1 MSTATLST
9 PQQIM
14 ERLEQ
19 IEQDLADRQLEL
31 EEAAL
36 AWFRKKRDRE
46 RDWAVAFASAEGTD
60 AKRKAHAIRESC
72 HVGAEE
78 EGRWEGLRAVVRV
91 LETRATIG
99 QSLLRSHGRA

>member
-1 MSTATLST
+1 MSALST

-19 IEQDLADRQLEL
+19 IDRDLAERQAEL
-31 EEAAL
+31 EQAAMD
-36 AWFRKKRDRE
+36 WFRKKRDRE
-46 RDWAVAFASAEGTD
+46 HDWAVAFAAAEGTD
-60 AKRKAHAIRESC
+60 TKRKAQANRESSRI
-72 HVGAEE
+72 GAEE
-78 EGRWEGLRAVVRV
+78 EGRWEGLKAVVRV